1 MKSGFR
7 NGIMRLAGEPL
18 VHFFIIGALIYTAY
32 AYTGGQAIE
41 DDQKRITVTAGE
53 ITWLEDTWKK
63 RWNRAPTPE
72 ELQGIVKQFL
82 RERVLSSEATAMGL
96 DKDDIVIRR
105 RLAQKLEYLSQDV
118 LDGGTPSDEELA
130 AFFTENAKAYEAPA
144 VLTLTHVF
152 FDPDKRG
159 EQALE
164 EAKTQKPVLANLK
177 VPPEEARAYGDSFL
191 LQSYY
196 PERTY
201 GELSKLFGSGFV
213 ETLSDLSPGEWHGPV
228 LSGYGVHLVYI
239 HHRQDARPAKLEDV
253 KERVLANWQ
262 DNRRKE
268 LSEKYL
274 SGLLERYQVSIES
287 EKPALKALEQTGAKQ

>member
-1 MKSGFR
+1 MKPGFR
-7 NGIMRLAGEPL
+7 NRIVKFAGEPL
-18 VHFFIIGALIYTAY
+18 VHFFIIGALIYAAY
-32 AYTGGQAIE
+32 AYTGGQVIE
-41 DDQKRITVTAGE
+41 DGQKRITVTAGE

-63 RWNRAPTPE
+63 RWNRAPTQK
-72 ELQGIVKQFL
+72 ELQGVVRQFL

-105 RLAQKLEYLSQDV
+105 RLAQKLEYLSQD
-118 LDGGTPSDEELA
+118 LLGAGTPSDEKLA
-130 AFFTENAKAYEAPA
+130 AFFTENAKAYEEPA

-159 EQALE
+159 AQALE
-164 EAKTQKPVLANLK
+164 EAKTQKVVLANQN
-177 VPPEEARAYGDSFL
+177 VAPTDARSYGDQFL

-201 GELSKLFGSGFV
+201 GELSKLFGRGFV

-239 HHRQDARPAKLEDV
+239 HHRQDARPAKLADV
-253 KERVLANWQ
+253 KDRVLANWQ

-268 LSEKYL
+268 LSDKYL
-274 SGLLERYQVSIES
+274 SSLLERYQVSIES
-287 EKPALKALEQTGAKQ
+287 ENPALKALEQTGAKQ